1 MEIIKKGKMID
12 GTKIQIENWNNS
24 YPNTFEKN
32 STIACYP
39 VAKNSIPA
47 RWCNVY
53 PERGKSFRYELQ
65 FKNEEEAEKNY
76 NKLLVGEKKLIDYI
90 NNYSGSIN
98 KEDLRMCL

>member
-1 MEIIKKGKMID
+1 MEIIKKEKMID

-39 VAKNSIPA
+39 ISKYNVSA

-53 PERGKSFRYELQ
+53 PERV
-65 FKNEEEAEKNY
+65 N
-76 NKLLVGEKKLIDYI
+76 LLGM
-90 NNYSGSIN
+90 NYSLKTKKKQRKIIIN
-98 KEDLRMCL
+98 Y